1 MRRRFELALNLNR
14 PAFSAGDALIVL
26 VLAALL
32 YLGVRLAIN
41 APQSVTGPDISLAP
55 TALPWYAFLSTGRMA
70 IAYLLSL
77 SFTLVYG
84 YAAARNRTARLF
96 MLPLLDVLQSVPI
109 LSFLPMVLLS
119 LTAILPQRF
128 AAELAAV
135 ILIVTSQAW
144 NMTYSFYQSMTT
156 IPTELRE
163 ASSIF
168 RLNPWLRFKTLELP
182 FAAIGL
188 IWNSMMSWAGG
199 WFFLMASEIFTVGD
213 RDFRLPGLGSYLQT
227 AANQNNIPAI
237 LMGLGTLDRR
247 HRAARSI
254 GVAADPGVCRQ
265 YKVEMAT
272 GDDAPESWFYDLL
285 SRSFLAQS
293 FSTRVCAAL
302 NRKDRSPLGR
312 FFKAQHPNKPRSSP
326 RKPTVHR
333 RDRDRAGVVAGLV
346 YAALQALSL
355 LITLPLSDYGRILQ
369 GVLATLLRVAISLV
383 IAVVWTIPVGVLIGS
398 NRRAAD
404 VLQPIIQ
411 VVASIPAT
419 ALFPVIVLAL
429 ISVTGSLNMPA
440 IILMMLGTQWYVLFN
455 VIAGT
460 SAIPQDL
467 RYTTALLQVK
477 GWARWRTLILPSL
490 FPYLITGMITAGGGA
505 WNASIVAEYIKFGGQ
520 TYTATG
526 VGALIAEAT
535 ARGNLRAAAGLDVGL
550 DPHRRDDQPHAVA
563 QAVQDC
569 RRPLQD
575 GIAIE

>member
-1 MRRRFELALNLNR
+1 MRRRFERAFNLSL
-14 PAFSAGDALIVL
+14 PAFGIGDVVIALLLI
-26 VLAALL
+26 ALL
-32 YLGVRLAIN
+32 YLGTRLAIN

-77 SFTLVYG
+77 LFTLVYG

-109 LSFLPMVLLS
+109 LSFLPIVLLS

-128 AAELAAV
+128 ATELAAV

-168 RLNPWLRFKTLELP
+168 RFNPWLRFKTLELP

-237 LMGLGTLDRR
+237 LMGLGTLIVVIVLLDQLVWRP
-247 HRAARSI
+247 I
-254 GVAADPGVCRQ
+254 LVYADK
-265 YKVEMAT
+265 YKVEMASGET
-272 GDDAPESWFYDLL
+272 APESWFYDLL
-285 SRSFLAQS
+285 SHSVVAQT
-293 FSTRVCAAL
+293 FSRRVWQPL
-302 NRKDRSPLGR
+302 TEKIDRALGR
-312 FFKAQHPNKPRSSP
+312 LFKASTPEQTGVIAEGRPSI
-326 RKPTVHR
+326 
-333 RDRDRAGVVAGLV
+333 AGIVIGLVLLAGLA

-369 GVLATLLRVAISLV
+369 GVLATLLRVVISLA
-383 IAVVWTIPVGVLIGS
+383 IAVMWTIPVGVLIGS

-429 ISVTGSLNMPA
+429 ISVTGSLNVPA
-440 IILMMLGTQWYVLFN
+440 IILMLLGTQWYVLFN

-477 GWARWRTLILPSL
+477 GWARWRTLILPAL

-505 WNASIVAEYIKFGGQ
+505 WNASIVAEYIKFGGE
-520 TYTATG
+520 TYAATG

-535 ARGNLRAAAGLDVGL
+535 ARGNFPLLLASTLALILTVVTINRTLW
-550 DPHRRDDQPHAVA
+550 RR
-563 QAVQDC
+563 
-569 RRPLQD
+569 LYK
-575 GIAIE
+575 IAEDRFKME